1 MGQILDAIRKE
12 IQHSKKSRYAISKE
26 TGISETQLSLLMDGK
41 RGLSIEALERL
52 AENLGLEIVIRPKRK
67 KKRQVKK

>member
-1 MGQILDAIRKE
+1 MMGQILDTIRKE
-12 IQHSKKSRYAISKE
+12 IQRSKKSRYAISKE

-52 AENLGLEIVIRPKRK
+52 AKNLGLEIIIRPKRK
-67 KKRQVKK
+67 RKVKPK